1 MPIGGMSAEQL
12 DELRQRCDQRGR
24 NIEDITL
31 ALFGA
36 MPDAEVIK
44 RRIAEGFDV
53 AIFNAPSAPA
63 DQVFPV
69 LDHYAEVVRQIRA

>member
-1 MPIGGMSAEQL
+1 MPSLA
-12 DELRQRCDQRGR
+12 RCQ
-24 NIEDITL
+24 N
-31 ALFGA
+31 
-36 MPDAEVIK
+36 AEVIQ

-69 LDHYAEVVRQIRA
+69 LDHYAEVVRQIRALTDDVFGVVIIFV